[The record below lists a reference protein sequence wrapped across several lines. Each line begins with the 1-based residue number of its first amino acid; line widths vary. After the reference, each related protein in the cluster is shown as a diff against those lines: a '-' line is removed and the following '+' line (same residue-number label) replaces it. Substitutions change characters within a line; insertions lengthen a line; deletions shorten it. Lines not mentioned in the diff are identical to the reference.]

1 MMQTRD
7 WVSGIVG
14 LLIFLLGLFPF
25 LHSFGRGPGWWG
37 FSLPVALLGWVVAI
51 GGFYLVVN
59 SFIEITN
66 SNIVG
71 WASLIVAAVISLLG
85 VFHVLGSIGK
95 LSGFLAVQ
103 WIPGV
108 MFDITFMV
116 LGLFLMIATVAM
128 EL

>member
-1 MMQTRD
+1 
-7 WVSGIVG
+7 
-14 LLIFLLGLFPF
+14 
-25 LHSFGRGPGWWG
+25 
-37 FSLPVALLGWVVAI
+37 VALLGWVVAI

-85 VFHVLGSIGK
+85 VLHVLGSIGK

-103 WIPGV
+103 WIPGI

>member
-7 WVSGIVG
+7 WVSGLVG
-14 LLIFLLGLFPF
+14 LIVFLLGLFPF
-25 LHSFGRGPGWWG
+25 LASFGRGPDWWG
-37 FSLPVALLGWVVAI
+37 FSLPIAIAGWIVAI
-51 GGFYLVVN
+51 GGFYLLMN

-71 WASLIVAAVISLLG
+71 WVSLCVAGIISLLG
-85 VFHVLGSIGK
+85 VLHVFGSIGK
-95 LSGFLAVQ
+95 FSGFLAVQ
-103 WIPGV
+103 WIPSLL
-108 MFDITFMV
+108 FHIIFMV